1 MYAAYF
7 AEDIIESRII
17 KRFRTESAGH
27 EDGSTEKNLIRSDVV
42 QNEFSSISTRSG
54 LEIVGVGGIEKPCTF
69 QTINGIEQL
78 ARTRQFKAWFL
89 DSIYVVSRG
98 ITAIQRLATCGT
110 KIVIIS
116 LMGASE
122 TMEKL
127 RTRGIDTSLFVGA
140 ITIESKYNTYKMK
153 QLFHGT
159 YRKQG
164 RWSTV

>member
-78 ARTRQFKAWFL
+78 ARTRQFK
-89 DSIYVVSRG
+89 
-98 ITAIQRLATCGT
+98 RLATCGT

-140 ITIESKYNTYKMK
+140 ITIERFDFFSLKVMVHMHLHCQDSSIKVFY
-153 QLFHGT
+153 FF
-159 YRKQG
+159 
-164 RWSTV
+164 